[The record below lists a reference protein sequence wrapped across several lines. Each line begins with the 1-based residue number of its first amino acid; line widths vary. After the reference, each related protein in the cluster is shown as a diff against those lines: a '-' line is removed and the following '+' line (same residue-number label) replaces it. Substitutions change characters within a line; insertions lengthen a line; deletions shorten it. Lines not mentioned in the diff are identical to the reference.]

1 MISRL
6 VKSHLKVTSVMTST
20 RLQEVDSNGEA
31 LTKKPITRSL
41 KSEDLANGLEDGG
54 SSSKCWWNNFLQE
67 EDQLDDIKFGNKMV
81 LLMEILKECALIGDK
96 VWKMFNS
103 ALTLF

>member
-1 MISRL
+1 MRIARTRTVISRL
-6 VKSHLKVTSVMTST
+6 VKSHLIVTFVMTST

-96 VWKMFNS
+96 V
-103 ALTLF
+103 